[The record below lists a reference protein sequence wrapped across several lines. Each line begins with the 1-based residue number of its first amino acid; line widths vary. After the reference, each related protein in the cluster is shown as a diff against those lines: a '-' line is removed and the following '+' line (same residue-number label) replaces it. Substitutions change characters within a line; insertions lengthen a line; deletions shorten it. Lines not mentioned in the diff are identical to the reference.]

1 MAMTRRPNDFDA
13 SSTRGNKGASPTDA
27 VKSGGSRRRFVSKLV
42 KVGTVAIPVIASAT
56 IQSRAHA
63 S

>member
-1 MAMTRRPNDFDA
+1 MTCRSDDSEA
-13 SSTRGNKGASPTDA
+13 SSTRGNKSASPTDA
-27 VKSGGSRRRFVSKLV
+27 AESGASRRRFVSKLV

>member
-1 MAMTRRPNDFDA
+1 MPRRSDDFEA
-13 SSTRGNKGASPTDA
+13 SSTGGNKSSRPTDA
-27 VKSGGSRRRFVSKLV
+27 ARSNASRRRFVSKLV
-42 KVGTVAIPVIASAT
+42 KVGAVAIPVIASAT

>member
-1 MAMTRRPNDFDA
+1 MTGRSDDFDA
-13 SSTRGNKGASPTDA
+13 SSTPGNKSASPTDA
-27 VKSGGSRRRFVSKLV
+27 ARSGASRRRFVSKLV

-56 IQSRAHA
+56 IQSWAHA

>member
-1 MAMTRRPNDFDA
+1 MNIDPNGRRREEPTSNAPA
-13 SSTRGNKGASPTDA
+13 SDRAD
-27 VKSGGSRRRFVSKLV
+27 GSRRRFVSKLV
-42 KVGTVAIPVIASAT
+42 KVGTVAIPVIVSAS

>member
-1 MAMTRRPNDFDA
+1 MTCGSNDFQA
-13 SSTRGNKGASPTDA
+13 SSKRGNESASPTDA
-27 VKSGGSRRRFVSKLV
+27 ARSGASRRRFVSKLV